1 MEFKVIELKD
11 AKIDIIDGDRGKNYP
26 KKTEMSNQGHTLFLN
41 NKNIINDYLDVT
53 TGEFITEYKSNEL
66 RKGKLIRDDIV
77 MSTRGSVGNI
87 GHYSED
93 IALNNIRINSG
104 MVILRNKNVEINTKY
119 LYILL
124 KSSYMKKQYLELI
137 SGSVQNQLPIRDL
150 QHIKLRIPQLIN
162 QKKIVQI
169 INNLEQ
175 KIFLNRKIISNLEQL
190 SHALFIQ
197 WFIDFEFPNEEG
209 LPYKSSGG
217 EMVESEL
224 GEIPKRWSV
233 GEIDNLGTIIGG
245 GTPSKKYDEYY
256 TDNGIS
262 WITPKDLSNDKN
274 TFIYKG
280 AIDITELG
288 LKKGSARI
296 LQKDTVLFS
305 SRAPIGYIAIAGK
318 EVTTNQGFKSIVPD
332 KGYSSYFIYH
342 LLKFKLPMIEAA
354 AGGSTFKEISGKGL
368 KEIPVTL
375 PSVELVNKYKEIVE
389 PLFLQI
395 QMLEKEN
402 KNLTQLRDTL
412 LPKLLSG
419 EIEIPDELE
428 V

>member
-1 MEFKVIELKD
+1 MDYKYIEHELGDVLTEIFSGGTPNTQKKDYWNGDLHWLSSGETRNRIIKETEKSITELGAQNSSTKLAKGGDIVMASAGQGFTRGQTSIIEIDTYINQSLIALRGNPQIIDNKYLFYNLSSRYQELRMLSDSSSIRGSITTKMLKKMKIMLPNIEKQKSVSSFLWD
-11 AKIDIIDGDRGKNYP
+11 LDKKIDI
-26 KKTEMSNQGHTLFLN
+26 
-41 NKNIINDYLDVT
+41 NK
-53 TGEFITEYKSNEL
+53 
-66 RKGKLIRDDIV
+66 
-77 MSTRGSVGNI
+77 
-87 GHYSED
+87 
-93 IALNNIRINSG
+93 A
-104 MVILRNKNVEINTKY
+104 
-119 LYILL
+119 
-124 KSSYMKKQYLELI
+124 
-137 SGSVQNQLPIRDL
+137 
-150 QHIKLRIPQLIN
+150 
-162 QKKIVQI
+162 I
-169 INNLEQ
+169 INNLD
-175 KIFLNRKIISNLEQL
+175 QL
-190 SHALFIQ
+190 SQTLFKH

-209 LPYKSSGG
+209 KPYKTSGG

-224 GEIPKRWSV
+224 GEIPKGWCVS
-233 GEIDNLGTIIGG
+233 EIDNLGTIIGG

-256 TDNGIS
+256 TNNGIS

-288 LKKGSARI
+288 LKKSSARI

-354 AGGSTFKEISGKGL
+354 AGGSTFKEVSGKGL

-375 PSVELVNKYKEIVE
+375 PTVELVNIYKEIVE

-395 QMLEKEN
+395 QTLEKEN
-402 KNLTQLRDTL
+402 QNLQQLRDTL

-419 EIEIPDELE
+419 EIEIPDNLE

>member
-1 MEFKVIELKD
+1 MEFKE
-11 AKIDIIDGDRGKNYP
+11 
-26 KKTEMSNQGHTLFLN
+26 QQ
-41 NKNIINDYLDVT
+41 
-53 TGEFITEYKSNEL
+53 
-66 RKGKLIRDDIV
+66 
-77 MSTRGSVGNI
+77 
-87 GHYSED
+87 
-93 IALNNIRINSG
+93 LNNI
-104 MVILRNKNVEINTKY
+104 LEINPRMILKKGTITKKIAMEHLTEY
-119 LYILL
+119 V
-124 KSSYMKKQYLELI
+124 KQIKGYELSEFK
-137 SGSVQNQLPIRDL
+137 SGSKFKNQDTLVARITPCLENGKTAYVNILAEDEIAFGSTEFFVVRAKEGKGDPQFIYYLMRHPKVRDATIKSMTGTSGRQRAQKEAILDYSMALPNI
-150 QHIKLRIPQLIN
+150 IE
-162 QKKIVQI
+162 QKKIGYFLSLFDSKIEANNDI

-175 KIFLNRKIISNLEQL
+175 L
-190 SHALFIQ
+190 SQSLFKH

-209 LPYKSSGG
+209 KPYKSSGG

-224 GEIPKRWSV
+224 GEIPKRWRV
-233 GEIDNLGTIIGG
+233 GEIDSVGTIIGG
-245 GTPSKKYDEYY
+245 GTPSKKHDEYY

-305 SRAPIGYIAIAGK
+305 SRAPIGYISIAGK
-318 EVTTNQGFKSIVPD
+318 EVTTNQGFKSIVPN

-342 LLKFKLPMIEAA
+342 LLKFKLPVIEAA

-375 PSVELVNKYKEIVE
+375 PTIELVSIYKEIVE

-395 QMLEKEN
+395 QTLEKEN
-402 KNLTQLRDTL
+402 QNLQHLRDTL

-419 EIEIPDELE
+419 EIEIPDDLE

>member
-1 MEFKVIELKD
+1 MEFK
-11 AKIDIIDGDRGKNYP
+11 
-26 KKTEMSNQGHTLFLN
+26 
-41 NKNIINDYLDVT
+41 
-53 TGEFITEYKSNEL
+53 ITSL
-66 RKGKLIRDDIV
+66 DDIV
-77 MSTRGSVGNI
+77 EHCVDNRGKTCPTTEKENEYLPLIATNCINDERLYPEFLKTRSIDEETYLNWFRSHPEPGDIIFVNKGTPGKTAFVPEKVNFCIAQDMVALRVKSEYHNRYIYAVLNDPKVRDQIDNMQVGTLIPHFKKTDFKNLKLKIITNI
-87 GHYSED
+87 
-93 IALNNIRINSG
+93 A
-104 MVILRNKNVEINTKY
+104 K
-119 LYILL
+119 
-124 KSSYMKKQYLELI
+124 
-137 SGSVQNQLPIRDL
+137 
-150 QHIKLRIPQLIN
+150 
-162 QKKIVQI
+162 QKKIGDFYFNI
-169 INNLEQ
+169 CK
-175 KIFLNRKIISNLEQL
+175 KIELNYNTIEKLQQL
-190 SHALFIQ
+190 SQTLFKH

-209 LPYKSSGG
+209 QPYKSSGG
-217 EMVESEL
+217 KMVESEL
-224 GEIPKRWSV
+224 GEIPKRWRV

-245 GTPSKKYDEYY
+245 GTPSKKHDEYY

-332 KGYSSYFIYH
+332 KGYSSYFIYQM
-342 LLKFKLPMIEAA
+342 LKFKLPVIEAA

-375 PSVELVNKYKEIVE
+375 PTIELVNIYKEIVE

-395 QMLEKEN
+395 QTLEKEN
-402 KNLTQLRDTL
+402 QNLQQLRDTL

-419 EIEIPDELE
+419 EIEIPDSLE

>member
-1 MEFKVIELKD
+1 MEFKKYKISDVAEVIGGGTPSTKKAEYYGSDIPWITPKDLSNHKKRYITYGEKSITNLGLQKSSAKLLPTNTVLFTSRAPIGYVAIAGNQISTNQGFKSLICNENLILPEYMYYLMKFSTPDIENLATGSTFKEVSGSIIKNFEIELPNIIEQE
-11 AKIDIIDGDRGKNYP
+11 KIINILSSLDSKI
-26 KKTEMSNQGHTLFLN
+26 ELN
-41 NKNIINDYLDVT
+41 NN
-53 TGEFITEYKSNEL
+53 
-66 RKGKLIRDDIV
+66 
-77 MSTRGSVGNI
+77 
-87 GHYSED
+87 
-93 IALNNIRINSG
+93 
-104 MVILRNKNVEINTKY
+104 
-119 LYILL
+119 
-124 KSSYMKKQYLELI
+124 
-137 SGSVQNQLPIRDL
+137 
-150 QHIKLRIPQLIN
+150 
-162 QKKIVQI
+162 
-169 INNLEQ
+169 
-175 KIFLNRKIISNLEQL
+175 IISNLEQL
-190 SHALFIQ
+190 SQTLFKQ

-209 LPYKSSGG
+209 KPYKSSGG

-224 GEIPKRWSV
+224 GEIPKGWCVS
-233 GEIDNLGTIIGG
+233 EIDNLGTIIGG

-256 TDNGIS
+256 TNNGIS

-288 LKKGSARI
+288 LKKSSARI

-375 PSVELVNKYKEIVE
+375 PTVELVNIYKEIVE

-395 QMLEKEN
+395 QTLEKEN
-402 KNLTQLRDTL
+402 QNLQQLRDTL

-419 EIEIPDELE
+419 EIEIPDDLE

>member
-1 MEFKVIELKD
+1 MEFKLKDIAEFNTTSLSKKNMPTVINYLDTSNITSGIINEIVAFNTEYDKVPSRARRRVAENDIIYSTVRPNQKHFGFITKDLAHITVSTGFTVIKANKQFVNPYYLYSYLTTDRVTNLLQGIAENSTTAYPSIKPSDIGALSIELPSLNVQEYIVNLIFNINLKL
-11 AKIDIIDGDRGKNYP
+11 
-26 KKTEMSNQGHTLFLN
+26 KTNQN
-41 NKNIINDYLDVT
+41 
-53 TGEFITEYKSNEL
+53 
-66 RKGKLIRDDIV
+66 
-77 MSTRGSVGNI
+77 
-87 GHYSED
+87 
-93 IALNNIRINSG
+93 
-104 MVILRNKNVEINTKY
+104 
-119 LYILL
+119 
-124 KSSYMKKQYLELI
+124 
-137 SGSVQNQLPIRDL
+137 
-150 QHIKLRIPQLIN
+150 
-162 QKKIVQI
+162 
-169 INNLEQ
+169 
-175 KIFLNRKIISNLEQL
+175 IISNLEQL
-190 SHALFIQ
+190 SQTIFKQ

-209 LPYKSSGG
+209 KPYKSTGG

-224 GEIPKRWSV
+224 GEIPKGWYVS
-233 GEIDNLGTIIGG
+233 EIDNLGTIIGG

-256 TDNGIS
+256 TNNGIS
-262 WITPKDLSNDKN
+262 WITPKDLSNNKN

-288 LKKGSARI
+288 LKKSSARI

-342 LLKFKLPMIEAA
+342 LLKFKLPKIEAV

-368 KEIPVTL
+368 KKIPVTL
-375 PSVELVNKYKEIVE
+375 PTVQLVNIYKEIVE
-389 PLFLQI
+389 PLFLKI
-395 QMLEKEN
+395 QTLEKEN
-402 KNLTQLRDTL
+402 QNLQELRDTL

>member
-1 MEFKVIELKD
+1 MESSWTELKLGEVINLKRGYD
-11 AKIDIIDGDRGKNYP
+11 LPASKRKVGKIPIMSSSGINGYHNEEKVKGPGVITGRSGQLGKVFYIEDDYWPLNTTLYVEDFKNNYP
-26 KKTEMSNQGHTLFLN
+26 KYVYYLLQTLNFEKFNAGSSVPTLN
-41 NKNIINDYLDVT
+41 RNHVHKLEIKIPAHNI
-53 TGEFITEYKSNEL
+53 
-66 RKGKLIRDDIV
+66 
-77 MSTRGSVGNI
+77 
-87 GHYSED
+87 
-93 IALNNIRINSG
+93 
-104 MVILRNKNVEINTKY
+104 
-119 LYILL
+119 
-124 KSSYMKKQYLELI
+124 
-137 SGSVQNQLPIRDL
+137 
-150 QHIKLRIPQLIN
+150 
-162 QKKIVQI
+162 QKKIANI
-169 INNLEQ
+169 LYMIDE
-175 KIFLNRKIISNLEQL
+175 KIQLNKETVKKLDEISQT
-190 SHALFIQ
+190 LFKQ

-209 LPYKSSGG
+209 KPYKSSGG

-224 GEIPKRWSV
+224 GEIPKRWRV
-233 GEIDNLGTIIGG
+233 GEIDSVGTIIGG
-245 GTPSKKYDEYY
+245 GTPSKKHDEYY

-274 TFIYKG
+274 IFIYKG

-342 LLKFKLPMIEAA
+342 LLKFKLPVIEAA

-375 PSVELVNKYKEIVE
+375 PTIELVNIYKEIVE

-395 QMLEKEN
+395 QTLEKEN
-402 KNLTQLRDTL
+402 KNLQQLRDTL

-419 EIEIPDELE
+419 EIEIPDNLE

>member
-1 MEFKVIELKD
+1 MESSWTELKLGEVINLKRGYD
-11 AKIDIIDGDRGKNYP
+11 LPASKRKVGKIPIMSSSGINGYHNEEKVKGPGVITGRSGQLGKVFYIEDDYWPLNTTLYVEDFKNNYP
-26 KKTEMSNQGHTLFLN
+26 KYVYYLLQTLNFEKFNAGSSVPTLN
-41 NKNIINDYLDVT
+41 RNHVHKLEIKIPAHNI
-53 TGEFITEYKSNEL
+53 
-66 RKGKLIRDDIV
+66 
-77 MSTRGSVGNI
+77 
-87 GHYSED
+87 
-93 IALNNIRINSG
+93 
-104 MVILRNKNVEINTKY
+104 
-119 LYILL
+119 
-124 KSSYMKKQYLELI
+124 
-137 SGSVQNQLPIRDL
+137 
-150 QHIKLRIPQLIN
+150 
-162 QKKIVQI
+162 QKKIANI
-169 INNLEQ
+169 LYMIDE
-175 KIFLNRKIISNLEQL
+175 KIQLNKETVKKLDEISQT
-190 SHALFIQ
+190 LFKQ

-209 LPYKSSGG
+209 KPYKSSGG

-224 GEIPKRWSV
+224 GEIPKGWCVS
-233 GEIDNLGTIIGG
+233 EIDNLGTIIGG

-256 TDNGIS
+256 TNNGIS

-288 LKKGSARI
+288 LKKSSARI

-354 AGGSTFKEISGKGL
+354 AGGSTFKEVSGKGL

-375 PSVELVNKYKEIVE
+375 PTVELVNIYKEIVE

-395 QMLEKEN
+395 QTLEKEN
-402 KNLTQLRDTL
+402 QNLQQLRDTL

-419 EIEIPDELE
+419 EIEIPDNLE

>member
-1 MEFKVIELKD
+1 MEFKKVKLEKAILLANTGADAIKRAPIVNYETEYRCLRIGDVSNNRPFKDWGYTSADKNIQQKFSLVKNDILLARTGNTIGVATIIKENLNAVFNNGLIRLKIND
-11 AKIDIIDGDRGKNYP
+11 HFNASFIYYLITSALFKGFINQISGGTSTQPNVKIQHVLQFLIPDIPLEIQNKISSIL
-26 KKTEMSNQGHTLFLN
+26 ETLDEKIKLN
-41 NKNIINDYLDVT
+41 NKV
-53 TGEFITEYKSNEL
+53 
-66 RKGKLIRDDIV
+66 
-77 MSTRGSVGNI
+77 
-87 GHYSED
+87 
-93 IALNNIRINSG
+93 
-104 MVILRNKNVEINTKY
+104 
-119 LYILL
+119 
-124 KSSYMKKQYLELI
+124 
-137 SGSVQNQLPIRDL
+137 
-150 QHIKLRIPQLIN
+150 
-162 QKKIVQI
+162 
-169 INNLEQ
+169 
-175 KIFLNRKIISNLEQL
+175 ISNLEQL
-190 SHALFIQ
+190 SQTLFKQ

-209 LPYKSSGG
+209 KPYKSSGG

-224 GEIPKRWSV
+224 GEIPKGWCVS
-233 GEIDNLGTIIGG
+233 EIDNLGTIIGG

-256 TDNGIS
+256 TNNGIS

-288 LKKGSARI
+288 LKKSSARI

-375 PSVELVNKYKEIVE
+375 PTVELVNIYKEIVE

-395 QMLEKEN
+395 QTLEKEN
-402 KNLTQLRDTL
+402 QNLQQLRDTL

-419 EIEIPDELE
+419 EIEIPDDLE